1 MKTILKVTAC
11 LVFISLVN
19 LSFAQQAATS
29 TSKSSKKNSS
39 KKTKAIDNKI
49 AVSDQAQPTE
59 KGSKKTSK
67 TSGISNK

>member
-1 MKTILKVTAC
+1 MKTILKATVC
-11 LVFISLVN
+11 LMLV
-19 LSFAQQAATS
+19 SVASFTFAQQAATS
-29 TSKSSKKNSS
+29 TKSSKKATT

-59 KGSKKTSK
+59 KGSKKSTK